1 MDRVLAD
8 SMEFRGQWMWRQLFS
23 SASLSLVQIWGKD
36 QSSES
41 VAGSGRIRQGVYFYE
56 DAENKK

>member
-1 MDRVLAD
+1 
-8 SMEFRGQWMWRQLFS
+8 MWRQLFS

-41 VAGSGRIRQGVYFYE
+41 VAGSGRIRQSVYFYE
-56 DAENKK
+56 DAGNKK